1 MTEGLNGFAKELNV
15 QWIKAESGTTYLCPV
30 AILDFIDDLSEDEL
44 KAICVDV
51 PVDPHDN

>member
-1 MTEGLNGFAKELNV
+1 MTEGLYAFARELNV

-44 KAICVDV
+44 KEFCVEL
-51 PVDPHDN
+51 PADPHDN